1 MSEEVLKEKKSPMR
15 GCVSS
20 DVAELN
26 DHRKGILIVAEVDD
40 HSARNYGSG
49 RSNDH
54 KARSSDKEGSNGCDT
69 MKFQLAASPQP
80 RPWQAKEKKKRRRK
94 LLNTWM
100 GLLRMKRQ
108 PTRKQRKIRKVVKE
122 EKKTKGD
129 DKCSRN

>member
-1 MSEEVLKEKKSPMR
+1 MTTV
-15 GCVSS
+15 
-20 DVAELN
+20 
-26 DHRKGILIVAEVDD
+26 KGILIVAEVDD
-40 HSARNYGSG
+40 HSQGIMEVAEV
-49 RSNDH
+49 NDH

-80 RPWQAKEKKKRRRK
+80 RPWQAKEKNKRRRK

-108 PTRKQRKIRKVVKE
+108 PTRKKRKIRKVVKE